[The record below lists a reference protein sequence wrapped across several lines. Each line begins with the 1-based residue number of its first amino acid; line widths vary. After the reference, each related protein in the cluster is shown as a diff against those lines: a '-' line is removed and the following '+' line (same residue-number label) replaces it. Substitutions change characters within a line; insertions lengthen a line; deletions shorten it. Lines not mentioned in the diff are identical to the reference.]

1 MKARS
6 TSCLPSVDFQA
17 YLDGELSPAVRAD
30 LERHL
35 GTCSQCAAT
44 LAALRRID
52 GLVAD
57 ACRPG
62 PEDRP
67 SPARIDRL
75 MSRILTTPGGVTA
88 TPVSRSDGLSLWENL
103 TGWLQGWPAMAV
115 LGAAVLLLIAV
126 LWVGRGPTALPS
138 RSGSSAPAAEI
149 AVTPPEQGFRFAVK
163 PTSGSPGASRE
174 GLLEEGQPFLPG
186 ETGFLRFGKRYEVK
200 DGTLR
205 LACTFAGP
213 VPARPATVATAP
225 AQVPA
230 GSLDRFD
237 LDIAL
242 TGPARFIPGPDGLRL
257 ETGAMVCAFRGAH
270 PVFTVAT
277 PYGKIEALGTRFR
290 VEIRPGEAI
299 VQLEEGR
306 LRLSTDRD
314 TAMVTG
320 RQRARL
326 HSSGRI
332 ETGELGSAPL
342 PPRTDPGAGSSG
354 DSSADSLHQSY

>member
-1 MKARS
+1 MKERS
-6 TSCLPSVDFQA
+6 TPCLRSVDFQA
-17 YLDGELSPAVRAD
+17 YLDGELSPTVRAD

-44 LAALRRID
+44 LAAMRRID

-67 SPARIDRL
+67 SPARIDRV
-75 MSRILTTPGGVTA
+75 MSRILGTPAGVPV
-88 TPVSRSDGLSLWENL
+88 TPVSTSGSPTFWETL
-103 TGWLQGWPAMAV
+103 TGWLQGWPAMAG
-115 LGAAVLLLIAV
+115 LGAAVLLIAV
-126 LWVGRGPTALPS
+126 LWVGRGPSALPS
-138 RSGSSAPAAEI
+138 RSGSSVPAPDI
-149 AVTPPEQGFRFAVK
+149 ALAPPEQGFRFVVK
-163 PTSGSPGASRE
+163 PTSGSPSTSRE
-174 GLLEEGQPFLPG
+174 GLLEEGQPFLAG
-186 ETGFLRFGKRYEVK
+186 EAGILRSGKRYEVK
-200 DGTLR
+200 DGAIL
-205 LACTFAGP
+205 LAGTFSGP
-213 VPARPATVATAP
+213 GPGRTAAIGTAP
-225 AQVPA
+225 AQAPA

-242 TGPARFIPGPDGLRL
+242 TGPARFIPGPEGLRL
-257 ETGAMVCAFRGAH
+257 ETGAMVCTFRGAH
-270 PVFTVAT
+270 PVFTVTT

-306 LRLSTDRD
+306 LRLSTARD
-314 TAMVTG
+314 SAMVTG

-326 HSSGRI
+326 HSSGGI

-342 PPRTDPGAGSSG
+342 PPRTDPGPGSAG